1 MRFKQLI
8 QRASLSK
15 HGICCVK
22 LLFKVLWHRALTLI
36 ECSLWPPLSTSDD
49 LFSLPYCPGKT
60 LVIGASYVALEC
72 GGFLAGLG
80 LDVTVMVRS
89 ILLRGFDQDMANR
102 AGDHMEEHGVK
113 FLRKYVPT
121 KVGRNWKTVRVN
133 RVGFSICRG
142 CLCSFQYL

>member
-1 MRFKQLI
+1 MLSKQTFVCFIEEEISLYVVSSGI
-8 QRASLSK
+8 HDLVFSLSRVPRS
-15 HGICCVK
+15 C
-22 LLFKVLWHRALTLI
+22 
-36 ECSLWPPLSTSDD
+36 SDD

-102 AGDHMEEHGVK
+102 AGDHMETHGVK
-113 FLRKYVPT
+113 FIREFVPV
-121 KVGRNWKTVRVN
+121 KVCVVN
-133 RVGFSICRG
+133 
-142 CLCSFQYL
+142 

>member
-1 MRFKQLI
+1 MSTA
-8 QRASLSK
+8 ASCFAPALHELLSV
-15 HGICCVK
+15 CLC
-22 LLFKVLWHRALTLI
+22 
-36 ECSLWPPLSTSDD
+36 LSTSDD

-102 AGDHMEEHGVK
+102 AGEHMEEHGVK
-113 FLRKYVPT
+113 FLRKYVPV
-121 KVGRNWKTVRVN
+121 KVCGGPN
-133 RVGFSICRG
+133 
-142 CLCSFQYL
+142 